1 MQYIEEHLCKS
12 YGRMKQIVPA
22 TPAAIAGEDNSLKN
36 LCQRECKQG
45 TTMDNVEEIV
55 RKFHES
61 WDLRDP
67 DRGAAIIAE
76 DCQFEDVA
84 RGEMLPGPEAYK
96 RDYRRWRTAFP
107 DGALEITNVIVQE
120 NWAVVEFTNR
130 GTQTGPLHS
139 SLGEFP
145 PSGRAM
151 EVRYC
156 SVMRVQDGK
165 VVEGRDYYDSA
176 SIARQLGLVG

>member
-1 MQYIEEHLCKS
+1 M
-12 YGRMKQIVPA
+12 
-22 TPAAIAGEDNSLKN
+22 NSSEK
-36 LCQRECKQG
+36 
-45 TTMDNVEEIV
+45 TV
-55 RKFHES
+55 RQFHES

-67 DRGAAIIAE
+67 DRGAAVIAP

-84 RGEMLPGPEAYK
+84 RGESQIGPDGYRA
-96 RDYRRWRTAFP
+96 DYHRWRAAFP
-107 DGALEITNVIVQE
+107 DGEVKVVKVITGSDGPDG
-120 NWAVVEFTNR
+120 WAVVEFLNR
-130 GTQTGPLHS
+130 GTQTGVLHS

-145 PSGRAM
+145 PSGRPM

-176 SIARQLGLVG
+176 SIARQLGLVD